1 MKKKILDVRIPKD
14 QQKELLKQ
22 KKYTDVL
29 LSKKYKVDI
38 QFPDGSIR
46 YMYGD
51 DVEIFEDYAKSL
63 GAKIIKVAKLWSK

>member
-1 MKKKILDVRIPKD
+1 MSQKKKILDVRIPKD
-14 QQKELLKQ
+14 KQKELLSQ

-38 QFPDGSIR
+38 QFSDDKIR

-51 DVEIFEDYAKSL
+51 DVQTFEDYAKSI
-63 GAKIIKVAKLWSK
+63 GAKIIKVTKQ